1 MASDFSIRHAAD
13 IIKHGGVIAYPT
25 DTIYGLGCDPY
36 NYDAVEKVNRIKQ
49 RPLNKRFIILADDIE
64 QIKPLVVISE
74 EQEKIIMH
82 NDEPTSWV
90 IAANPQAPSW
100 LIDDKNTLTIR
111 ISKHHD
117 VKRLCQALGHAIIST
132 SANISGKRPAKNALE
147 LHKHFHQ
154 SVDKILLS
162 SKNMASKA
170 SKIIRLCDNY
180 VIRY

>member
-100 LIDDKNTLTIR
+100 LIDDTR
-111 ISKHHD
+111 S
-117 VKRLCQALGHAIIST
+117 
-132 SANISGKRPAKNALE
+132 
-147 LHKHFHQ
+147 
-154 SVDKILLS
+154 SVARKDT
-162 SKNMASKA
+162 AS
-170 SKIIRLCDNY
+170 
-180 VIRY
+180 